1 MRITSE
7 FYLKRYFG
15 NVGGMLNGG
24 IFRGGFHGHPRL
36 SLHGDPFHQHA
47 LLHTLG
53 RRSFLETLKIWR
65 VTLSHP
71 ENAKIVRQEKYERNR
86 GRINRGMAEF

>member
-7 FYLKRYFG
+7 VDLECYFVG
-15 NVGGMLNGG
+15 VGGMLSGG

-36 SLHGDPFHQHA
+36 SLHGDAFHQHA
-47 LLHTLG
+47 LLHPLG
-53 RRSFLETLKIWR
+53 WRSFLETLKIWK